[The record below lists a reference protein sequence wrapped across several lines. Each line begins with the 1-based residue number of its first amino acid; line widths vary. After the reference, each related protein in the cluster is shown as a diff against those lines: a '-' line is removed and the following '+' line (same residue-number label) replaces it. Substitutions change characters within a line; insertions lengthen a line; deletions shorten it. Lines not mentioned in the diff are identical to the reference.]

1 MAFAGDDCYD
11 TPIEAQSIQILIMN
25 VEILSNNIC
34 YMRKHSSETCDMLI
48 KLLKAI
54 KFTIKLLKAIKFTC
68 FFQHSEL

>member
-34 YMRKHSSETCDMLI
+34 YMRKHSSETGDMLI

-54 KFTIKLLKAIKFTC
+54 NFTRYRPGFSSIQNYELL
-68 FFQHSEL
+68 